1 MSSQLGPI
9 FANIFLCVQD
19 VLWLEKRE
27 DEFRPVI
34 YKRSVDDTFL
44 LFLKYQS
51 NWKIQILP

>member
-44 LFLKYQS
+44 PFLKYQS
-51 NWKIQILP
+51 N